1 MSVSDTGFQ
10 LEDMKVKGPLIV
22 LNSTVLLW
30 DVPQYGVGGPTG
42 DVEPLEKGAWTDT
55 ESPFYGWSTAMFK
68 VFEIIEPKPE
78 ILVLGC
84 GSILSQFPPTLMK
97 YLNNLGIQVEI
108 YSSQQAATTFKI
120 LSQEGRNVSLALLPP
135 FPTSARSGKL
145 LVEVYTS
152 SN

>member
-1 MSVSDTGFQ
+1 MSFISIARTTTQSLRYSRPRLFNTSVILKSNIQEDSTSKPKFKTNSVDLADDGIQKIMSVSDTGFQ

-42 DVEPLEKGAWTDT
+42 DVEPLEKGT
-55 ESPFYGWSTAMFK
+55 
-68 VFEIIEPKPE
+68 
-78 ILVLGC
+78 
-84 GSILSQFPPTLMK
+84 
-97 YLNNLGIQVEI
+97 
-108 YSSQQAATTFKI
+108 QQAATTFKI